1 MNYYLKIIIHLRL
14 FYHFNTNK
22 KCRFSS
28 ALFILPLQ
36 LLHYYFQD
44 APSELPLAAPLKSS
58 HNKVPDITQ
67 IFDIHFLKTASESL
81 FSKVV
86 LPLLRIPFSF
96 IIHSFLTFLL
106 HLEHLINFA
115 IFIRSAIWIYIS
127 FRMRAIPQLFNKHF
141 FLFLCH
147 HIGTCTVIVL
157 EIQLDFIKE

>member
-1 MNYYLKIIIHLRL
+1 MSYYLKIIIHLRL

-22 KCRFSS
+22 KVQIFICTF
-28 ALFILPLQ
+28 FILPLQ

-96 IIHSFLTFLL
+96 TIHSFLAFLL
-106 HLEHLINFA
+106 HLEYLINFA
-115 IFIRSAIWIYIS
+115 IFYTERY
-127 FRMRAIPQLFNKHF
+127 LD
-141 FLFLCH
+141 L
-147 HIGTCTVIVL
+147 HILSHASDPTIV
-157 EIQLDFIKE
+157 